1 MIKLDELTNNVLSVF
16 FQVGTGTGIM
26 THYFNLFVIV
36 PTAVISGNDEYHI
49 GEGSS
54 LTLYC
59 EIENVS
65 SITNS
70 FNVLLFY
77 TNKLYYN
84 QYDVN

>member
-1 MIKLDELTNNVLSVF
+1 MKKHHKGFMKKLIILIFRS

-54 LTLYC
+54 ITLYC
-59 EIENVS
+59 AIENVS
-65 SITNS
+65 MP
-70 FNVLLFY
+70 
-77 TNKLYYN
+77 
-84 QYDVN
+84 YDKR